1 MLIKLNALLC
11 RAILI
16 FTCLFSSTHS
26 LAGTLGESNYLEY
39 IEYLR
44 SHLEFYVPISGGY
57 GYLKD
62 AEYETAFSGL
72 LRVGL
77 GSRWR
82 VSEKLRL
89 GTETGFQTGMQ
100 MLMNEASTE
109 TLWSNA
115 LPLTLIIK
123 SPIDLLLTV
132 KYHVYKS
139 IFVETK
145 GGVAYLN
152 TMVSGADV
160 VTSQSWM
167 PDIQAGMG
175 IDFSS
180 NVSLLINYQRFFGK
194 TPQLSELDPLAS
206 ILKLHHVPTWQAIM
220 FTAEIK
226 I

>member
-1 MLIKLNALLC
+1 MLTKLLALIS
-11 RAILI
+11 RAILMV
-16 FTCLFSSTHS
+16 TCLFSSTCS
-26 LAGTLGESNYLEY
+26 FAGTQGDSNYLQY

-44 SHLEFYVPISGGY
+44 SHLEFYLPISGGY

-89 GTETGFQTGMQ
+89 GSEAGFQTGMQ
-100 MLMNEASTE
+100 MLMNEASTQ

-132 KYHVYKS
+132 KYNFYKT
-139 IFVETK
+139 IFIETK
-145 GGVAYLN
+145 GGAAYLN

-160 VTSQSWM
+160 VTSQTWM
-167 PDIQAGMG
+167 PNIQSGIG
-175 IDFSS
+175 IDFTS
-180 NVSLLINYQRFFGK
+180 NVSLLVNYQRFFGK

-206 ILKLHHVPTWQAIM
+206 ILKLQHVPTWQAIM